1 MKGKVY
7 RRNVNPS
14 IHQAGAAAKDLIS
27 SGASKHGVPA
37 DKLRRDRRRGR
48 RTRQARRAPS
58 RVQAKIRIAP
68 PPPPARPSP
77 PPPPRCRIP
86 PSVAGRHHGGD
97 LICDVSSDLS
107 VHREGAPAEHYSH
120 SGARLRE
127 ENRID
132 TSINGT
138 PALRYRVMPDIFA
151 ALIAI
156 CSGTARSFE
165 RKDCP
170 SFPLPSIQAR

>member
-68 PPPPARPSP
+68 PPPPAR
-77 PPPPRCRIP
+77 
-86 PSVAGRHHGGD
+86 A
-97 LICDVSSDLS
+97 
-107 VHREGAPAEHYSH
+107 
-120 SGARLRE
+120 
-127 ENRID
+127 
-132 TSINGT
+132 
-138 PALRYRVMPDIFA
+138 
-151 ALIAI
+151 
-156 CSGTARSFE
+156 
-165 RKDCP
+165 
-170 SFPLPSIQAR
+170 PLPLRPAVVFPPAWLVATTAAILSATCRQIYLFIGKARRRNITPIVARV